1 MFYPIYLFL
10 KPVSPLYMRFIVFNS
25 PSPGCTSLYR
35 GEGSQRGRGCC
46 WPIRQTRPLWR
57 VTSPSTRNWLWRWL
71 PCWLRSDLLRVY
83 LMEEDKSREQV
94 TSSPSAVLSQFS
106 NKVVKAFNVVI
117 RCCFL
122 KKNKNKVIMG

>member
-1 MFYPIYLFL
+1 MFYPIYLNL
-10 KPVSPLYMRFIVFNS
+10 IPVSSLYLHFTVCNS

-57 VTSPSTRNWLWRWL
+57 VTSPSIRNWLWKWL
-71 PCWLRSDLLRVY
+71 PCWLRSDLPPSVY
-83 LMEEDKSREQV
+83 LIEEDKSSKGV
-94 TSSPSAVLSQFS
+94 TSSFPFPSAVLSLFS

-122 KKNKNKVIMG
+122 KKIIK